1 MDKLDKKRRTL
12 YGAKP
17 GKKIA
22 IFVDDINM
30 PAKETY
36 GAQPP
41 IELLRLFIDRK
52 GLFKREDWSWFD
64 IEDTT
69 VVAAAAPPTGGR
81 SVITPRF
88 TTHFNM
94 FCVPNPSGGTLG
106 KIFGDILKGFLKNGF
121 VEQVQQCQEGIIS
134 STIEIY
140 NRISNDKRA
149 TPAKFHYVFNL
160 RDVSKVIQGILMAK
174 PASIKGPEDMAK
186 LWLNEVLRIFS
197 DRLINEEDKEWFV
210 EASMDL
216 LGKGFRNSYERGD
229 LFHKNSC
236 KLLFG
241 DILKLDAPVQLYEE
255 LTHLKPKL
263 LKALHGYLD
272 DYNMG
277 NSSKMNLVLFDD
289 AVDHILRI
297 SRVLRQPRGN
307 IMCIGVGGSGKQ
319 SLIRLS
325 SHMLAISFY

>member
-1 MDKLDKKRRTL
+1 
-12 YGAKP
+12 
-17 GKKIA
+17 
-22 IFVDDINM
+22 M

-41 IELLRLFIDRK
+41 VELLRLFIDRR
-52 GLFKREDWSWFD
+52 GLFKREDWSWFE

-94 FCVPNPSGGTLG
+94 FCVPNPTAGTLG

-140 NRISNDKRA
+140 NRISSELRA

-160 RDVSKVIQGILMAK
+160 RDVSKVIQGILMSK
-174 PASIKGPEDMAK
+174 PASIKGPEDMSK

-210 EASMDL
+210 EASMEL
-216 LGKGFRNSYERGD
+216 MSKGFRNSYERND
-229 LFHKNSC
+229 LFHKTSS
-236 KLLFG
+236 KLMFG
-241 DILKLDAPVQLYEE
+241 DILKLDAPV
-255 LTHLKPKL
+255 
-263 LKALHGYLD
+263 
-272 DYNMG
+272 
-277 NSSKMNLVLFDD
+277 
-289 AVDHILRI
+289 
-297 SRVLRQPRGN
+297 
-307 IMCIGVGGSGKQ
+307 
-319 SLIRLS
+319 
-325 SHMLAISFY
+325 